1 MSPATYPRAERVRA
15 AIKHVLA
22 AEVERLK
29 DPGMGFATITDVTI
43 SPDLRHAVAYYTVYG
58 DDVQRASTS
67 DAFER
72 AGKHLRAVV
81 AREVRLRYAPTL
93 DFRPDPVP
101 ERSQRIEKLI
111 ADLHRKEEP

>member
-1 MSPATYPRAERVRA
+1 MRA

-29 DPGMGFATITDVTI
+29 DPGMGFATITDVTV
-43 SPDLRHAVAYYTVYG
+43 SPDLRHAIAYYTVYG
-58 DDVQRASTS
+58 DEVQHASTK
-67 DAFER
+67 DAFDR
-72 AGKHLRAVV
+72 AAKHLRSVV

-101 ERSQRIEKLI
+101 ERTQRIDQLI
-111 ADLHRKEEP
+111 ADLHRKEES